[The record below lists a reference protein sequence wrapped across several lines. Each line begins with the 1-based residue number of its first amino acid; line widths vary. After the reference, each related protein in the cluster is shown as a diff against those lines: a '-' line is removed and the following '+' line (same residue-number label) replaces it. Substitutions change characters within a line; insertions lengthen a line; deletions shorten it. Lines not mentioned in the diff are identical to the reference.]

1 MQNGDVPMKTQIR
14 ATEALT
20 TRYFDLFVN
29 RLAYTVQS
37 LRPDPQSGRHYYYRP
52 RKGIDNKPVPLTWE
66 ILRGHLE
73 GALTVGLYAINPVTQ
88 LSKWVA
94 IDADYPEAL
103 NDLLKLQWE
112 LKRDGV
118 EAGLEKS
125 RRGGHLWIFGEK
137 PLSSAKTWRPNRTGE
152 N

>member
-1 MQNGDVPMKTQIR
+1 MQNGDAPMKTQIR

-20 TRYFDLFVN
+20 TRFFDLFVN

-37 LRPDPQSGRHYYYRP
+37 PRPDLQSGRHYYYRP
-52 RKGIDNKPVPLTWE
+52 RKGMDNKPVPLSRET
-66 ILRGHLE
+66 LRGHLE
-73 GALTVGLYAINPVTQ
+73 GALTIGLYAINPVTQ
-88 LSKWVA
+88 RSKWVA

-118 EAGLEKS
+118 VSINCNQIGRA
-125 RRGGHLWIFGEK
+125 HV
-137 PLSSAKTWRPNRTGE
+137 
-152 N
+152 